1 MWEKAE
7 QGLRKMG
14 GHLGKGWEDAALGSR
29 DTLWCPGWGAGL
41 PRAPMLVGGNV

>member
-7 QGLRKMG
+7 QGLQKMG

-29 DTLWCPGWGAGL
+29 DTPWYPGVGD
-41 PRAPMLVGGNV
+41 RASHALMGGNL